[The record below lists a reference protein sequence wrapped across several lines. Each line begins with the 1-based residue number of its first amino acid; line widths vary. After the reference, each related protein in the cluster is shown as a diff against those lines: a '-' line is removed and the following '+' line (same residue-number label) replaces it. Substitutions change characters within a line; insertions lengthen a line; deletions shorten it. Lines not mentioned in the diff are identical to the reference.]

1 MIGGELTTSGIRDEV
16 MEGAVEVCSG
26 EEILKG
32 DVHSPAPVV
41 AGNGRDVDPL
51 ILRLTLV
58 TDLPVDGHPVLKR
71 EDTQHR
77 RRVQMLVYNP
87 FTDPRLAEV
96 RSLALT
102 VEDLVEET
110 LGHRSV
116 LLPPATQSGCV
127 VRAGRAD

>member
-41 AGNGRDVDPL
+41 AGDGRGVDPL
-51 ILRLTLV
+51 ILRLALV
-58 TDLPVDGHPVLKR
+58 TNLTVDGHPVLKR

-87 FTDPRLAEV
+87 FTDPRFAEV

-116 LLPPATQSGCV
+116 LLPPATQSGGV